1 MKAVKAVN
9 KLIVTILRIIIAITT
24 PAGCESAVHTTR

>member
-9 KLIVTILRIIIAITT
+9 KLIVTILRIIITITT